1 MHMSKT
7 GIGDALIE
15 KYAKRLEEWLFRDDS
30 GQYLMLV
37 DTPLGQFPFY
47 LRSQGT
53 GPDVV
58 KVSARSSARYPL
70 TERTRLVEW
79 VNQFNG
85 GNQWMTATVQDA
97 TDSPHVQVIGT
108 NLLCVS
114 SLKDFGAFRSFVDMS
129 LVSSYKLFKA
139 VDEEMKLPSSAELE
153 EWFRISN

>member
-1 MHMSKT
+1 MSKT

-15 KYAKRLEEWLFRDDS
+15 KYAKRLGEPLFRDDT

-37 DTPLGQFPFY
+37 DTPIGQFPFY

-79 VNQFNG
+79 VNHFNQ

-97 TDSPHVQVIGT
+97 TDSPHVQVVAT

-114 SLKDFGAFRSFVDMS
+114 SPKVFGAFRAFVDMS
-129 LVSSYKLFKA
+129 LVSASKLFKA
-139 VDEEMKLPSSAELE
+139 VDQKMGLPSPAELE